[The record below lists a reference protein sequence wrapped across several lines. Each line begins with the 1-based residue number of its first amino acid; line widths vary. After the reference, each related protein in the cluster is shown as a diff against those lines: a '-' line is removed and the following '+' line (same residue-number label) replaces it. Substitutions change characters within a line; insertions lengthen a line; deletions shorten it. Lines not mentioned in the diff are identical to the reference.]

1 MLMTHIIWQT
11 VWKPLSVTDAKNGA
25 ITPSLTPTM
34 HIIHVGCYQA
44 SECVGGEFT
53 VQARY
58 LGDLVDD
65 GIFWVLYSRSAISR
79 STAHDETRRRHLCYC
94 SNE

>member
-1 MLMTHIIWQT
+1 
-11 VWKPLSVTDAKNGA
+11 
-25 ITPSLTPTM
+25 M

-65 GIFWVLYSRSAISR
+65 GIAITPSHPR
-79 STAHDETRRRHLCYC
+79 TVQAGQYMGVGGRGFGKTLW
-94 SNE
+94 NTI